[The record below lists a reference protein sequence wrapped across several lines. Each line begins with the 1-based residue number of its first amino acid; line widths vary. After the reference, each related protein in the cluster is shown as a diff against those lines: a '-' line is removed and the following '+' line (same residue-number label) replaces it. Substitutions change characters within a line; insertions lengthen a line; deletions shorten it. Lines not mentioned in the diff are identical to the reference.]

1 MTAPIWIALPPEVH
15 STLLSSGPG
24 PSSLLTTAG
33 AWSALSTEYAEVADE
48 LTTVLAGVRSGDA
61 GRRRVLWWTEHADA
75 AEHLVAGGMN
85 ALSRA
90 YPLPAPGLV
99 LRHGVVLNAVVISPG
114 VLAGAAG
121 ATGR

>member
-1 MTAPIWIALPPEVH
+1 MTAPIWMALPPEVH

-24 PSSLLTTAG
+24 PSSLLTAAG

-48 LTTVLAGVRSGDA
+48 LTS
-61 GRRRVLWWTEHADA
+61 
-75 AEHLVAGGMN
+75 
-85 ALSRA
+85 A
-90 YPLPAPGLV
+90 YPLPASGLV
-99 LRHGVVLNAVVISPG
+99 LRHGVVLNAVVISVG